1 MKKTLR
7 LLTIGV
13 LFSSLAFGINH
24 AVKKN
29 NALQT
34 YASGV
39 TKRVWM
45 CTDMGLTT
53 WQDPNN
59 TLAMSYSG
67 GTTTAPLPGLP
78 LTYDG
83 ENAAWYIDFPIDS
96 THVIFTLIGSDGT
109 TLLDRTIEITL
120 SGNIGINYVMVDK
133 VGEYRNHY
141 FMGQSIKTTTIV
153 KNFAATIDTAAEAC
167 SPEAAAAAIDTFN
180 GFATFEQNQYK
191 ALNVGGG
198 KTGLDRL
205 NYLKARYSIATP
217 IGGSPVRNTNT
228 NSDNTTL
235 FATVTITT
243 LGVLALG
250 GYFFLKKKVN

>member
-1 MKKTLR
+1 MKKALR
-7 LLTIGV
+7 LLTIGL
-13 LFSSLAFGINH
+13 LFSSVAVGVSH

-29 NALQT
+29 DAVQT
-34 YASGV
+34 HASEV

-67 GTTTAPLPGLP
+67 GTTSAPLPRQP

-83 ENAAWYIDFPIDS
+83 ENDAWYIDFPVDS
-96 THVIFTLIGSDGT
+96 THVIFTLIDSDGV

-120 SGNIGINYVMVDK
+120 SGNTGINYVMVDK
-133 VGEYRNHY
+133 VGDYRKHY

-167 SPEAAAAAIDTFN
+167 SPEAATDAINTFN
-180 GFATFEQNQYK
+180 GLATFEQNQYK

-205 NYLKARYSIATP
+205 NYLKARYSITTP
-217 IGGSPVRNTNT
+217 IAGSPVRLADN
-228 NSDNTTL
+228 DNTAL
-235 FATVTITT
+235 FAVLTIGAF
-243 LGVLALG
+243 GVLALG